1 MRKRRDRRGG
11 GGRWKGTAGERQ
23 PNKDRGEVALPPFH
37 PSRSGERVKI
47 SRVDCVLAFSAKR
60 PRAYPR
66 YFSALAGSTPSAW
79 PKESCLEPAA

>member
-1 MRKRRDRRGG
+1 MGIKRTMSQDR

-37 PSRSGERVKI
+37 PPRSWERVKI
-47 SRVDCVLAFSAKR
+47 SKVDCVLAFSAKR

-66 YFSALAGSTPSAW
+66 
-79 PKESCLEPAA
+79 